1 MVTELEHILEV
12 LGPKGIDKAAGNALS
27 GAGRFWRVEAL
38 PAKGAGGSAT
48 MMAGGNREIYG
59 GWGDVGA
66 ARRGCAEDI
75 CWRRGVRAAVASEEG
90 MGAGA
95 QGGSR

>member
-1 MVTELEHILEV
+1 MVAEPQHVLEV
-12 LGPKGIDKAAGNALS
+12 LGPEGIDEAAGNALS
-27 GAGRFWRVEAL
+27 GAGGFRRVEAF
-38 PAKGAGGSAT
+38 PAKGAGGSAAV
-48 MMAGGNREIYG
+48 MAGGNREIDG
-59 GWGDVGA
+59 GGGDVGA

-95 QGGSR
+95 QGGSG